1 MKQAVKIIGS
11 LIIGAAFG
19 FGIAALFV
27 ILTTNL
33 TLQEFLGKFN
43 NVQLL
48 EMAGV
53 VLFSVLSFLLSLLL
67 HVIFHEGGHLLAGLL
82 TGYRFVSFRIFNIT
96 FINSGGKIAVKR
108 FKIAGTR
115 GQCLLSPPEKP
126 VEEINATWYNAGG
139 FLANLL
145 LSGGALCMSALYD
158 AALAKTFLFIF
169 ALTGIFFALLNGI
182 PFKVGGMPN
191 DGYNLKMLR
200 NNLESRRA
208 MCIQLK
214 VNALVQGGMRPNLMP
229 AEWFRTPED
238 GSFDWSNPLQLSIR
252 LMEASYIMDCGDIR
266 KAHDMLVEAYANKDK
281 IAPLFVN
288 EIICELIY
296 TSLATGET
304 EKARELYT
312 GDIEKYISQ
321 HRKVMSSKERII
333 FAIELLMHNNRQEA
347 EAILDSIKSHR
358 KEYLMQGEAEMDI
371 ALMESLL

>member
-19 FGIAALFV
+19 FGIATLFV
-27 ILTTNL
+27 ILTTDL
-33 TLQEFLGKFN
+33 TQQEFLGKFN

-53 VLFSVLSFLLSLLL
+53 VLFSVLSFLLALPLQI
-67 HVIFHEGGHLLAGLL
+67 IFHEGGHLLAGLL
-82 TGYRFVSFRIFNIT
+82 TGYKFVSFRILNIT

-108 FKIAGTR
+108 FKIAGTG
-115 GQCLLSPPEKP
+115 GQCLLSPSEKP

-145 LSGGALCMSALYD
+145 LSGGALYLSVLYD

-169 ALTGIFFALLNGI
+169 ALTGIFFAILNGI
-182 PFKVGGMPN
+182 PFKVGGIPN
-191 DGYNLKMLR
+191 DGYNLKMLH
-200 NNLESRRA
+200 NNLES
-208 MCIQLK
+208 
-214 VNALVQGGMRPNLMP
+214 
-229 AEWFRTPED
+229 
-238 GSFDWSNPLQLSIR
+238 
-252 LMEASYIMDCGDIR
+252 R

-321 HRKVMSSKERII
+321 HRKVMSSKERIMSVARLSFGMPENAVKPT
-333 FAIELLMHNNRQEA
+333 FAPENLAPL
-347 EAILDSIKSHR
+347 
-358 KEYLMQGEAEMDI
+358 
-371 ALMESLL
+371 

>member
-19 FGIAALFV
+19 FGIATLFV
-27 ILTTNL
+27 ILTTDL
-33 TLQEFLGKFN
+33 TLQEFLEKFN

-108 FKIAGTR
+108 FKIAGTG

-214 VNALVQGGMRPNLMP
+214 VNALVQEGMRPNLMP
-229 AEWFRTPED
+229 AEWFRTPGD

-266 KAHDMLVEAYANKDK
+266 KAHNMLVEAYANKDK

-321 HRKVMSSKERII
+321 HRKVMSSKERVI

-347 EAILDSIKSHR
+347 GSILDSIKSHR